1 MVFGS
6 PDILARTY
14 CQIKSN
20 KKYIAFRRKHNF
32 VAIKIRKS
40 ILRLILNIK
49 TSELNDPL
57 HKAREIEGILSVVRI
72 VEPNEIQCVLN
83 PIQQSY
89 NMSMTRQNKAYKSI
103 KESQ

>member
-1 MVFGS
+1 M
-6 PDILARTY
+6 
-14 CQIKSN
+14 
-20 KKYIAFRRKHNF
+20 
-32 VAIKIRKS
+32 
-40 ILRLILNIK
+40 LRLILNIK

-103 KESQ
+103 KESQWWTRSNIIKKIFLCQKRTADHITYNS